1 MFSGVKFPD
10 EGVCRRAFKFYSVT
24 SGCVAADLLRLS
36 YAAVAKCL
44 RVSASMVM
52 ACLLLTA
59 AVTAGVCFVPMVG
72 YLSSD
77 SVTSGC
83 VAGRPRFPM
92 PL

>member
-1 MFSGVKFPD
+1 MKVSAGEPFSSD
-10 EGVCRRAFKFYSVT
+10 SVT
-24 SGCVAADLLRLS
+24 SGCVAGRPQLS